1 MDWKNLKNIYGLKNI
16 SKIGVA
22 HITGYAISSLFWL
35 YLADIL
41 GEESYGKLG
50 FFIGIAGIASAISLL
65 GGQHSIT
72 VYVAKAIKIQ
82 PPIFLL
88 SILTSIVAGVI
99 LLVSFS
105 NIGLTFYVVG
115 YVIFNLT
122 MAELLGRKFYNLY
135 LKYFLLQK
143 ILLVVI
149 SLLLLTLLDDILGI
163 ILGIGLSF
171 LPLSYIMYK
180 SLKGKKI
187 EFENIKSKFGFIMNN
202 YILDLGSASNAN
214 IDKLLI
220 GPLLGFAVLGN
231 YYLSLQFLAILG
243 ILPGII
249 FKYTLPEDSS
259 KGNSTY
265 FVKKLTVILSIGLAL
280 IGIFLFPYLIEQFFP
295 EYTHSKDFIVIMSLA
310 IIPQTI
316 QNMSVS
322 SLLGKEKS
330 RYVLIARGVWFAV
343 FVSGIFLLGEFSNN
357 MGLAISFFIASCI
370 SAMVTTLTNYR
381 LKS

>member
-1 MDWKNLKNIYGLKNI
+1 MDWNNLKNISGMKNI

-35 YLADIL
+35 YLADML
-41 GEESYGKLG
+41 GEENYGKLG
-50 FFIGIAGIASAISLL
+50 FFLGIAGVASVISLL

-82 PPIFLL
+82 PPIFVL
-88 SILTSIVAGVI
+88 SIITSVVAGII

-115 YVIFNLT
+115 YVIFNLA

-135 LKYFLLQK
+135 SKYFLLQK
-143 ILLVVI
+143 ILVVVI

-171 LPLSYIMYK
+171 LPLCYIMYK
-180 SLKGKKI
+180 SLKNQKI
-187 EFENIKSKFGFIMNN
+187 EFENIKSKFGFILNN
-202 YILDLGSASNAN
+202 YILDLSSASNAN

-231 YYLSLQFLAILG
+231 YYLSLQFFAILG

-259 KGNSTY
+259 GTSSTY
-265 FVKKLTVILSIGLAL
+265 FVKKRQKTS
-280 IGIFLFPYLIEQFFP
+280 
-295 EYTHSKDFIVIMSLA
+295 T
-310 IIPQTI
+310 
-316 QNMSVS
+316 
-322 SLLGKEKS
+322 KS
-330 RYVLIARGVWFAV
+330 R
-343 FVSGIFLLGEFSNN
+343 FLLKTSKKHKQNRYF
-357 MGLAISFFIASCI
+357 
-370 SAMVTTLTNYR
+370 R
-381 LKS
+381 

>member
-1 MDWKNLKNIYGLKNI
+1 MDWNNLKNIYGLKNI
-16 SKIGVA
+16 SKIGAA

-41 GEESYGKLG
+41 GEENYGKLG
-50 FFIGIAGIASAISLL
+50 FFLGIAGVASAISLL

-72 VYVAKAIKIQ
+72 VYVAKGLKIQ
-82 PPIFLL
+82 PPIFVL
-88 SILTSIVAGVI
+88 SLLTSITAGVI
-99 LLVSFS
+99 LLVIFS

-135 LKYFLLQK
+135 SKYFLLQK
-143 ILLVVI
+143 ILLVVL
-149 SLLLLTLLDDILGI
+149 SLSLLTLFDDILAI

-171 LPLSYIMYK
+171 LPLSYLMYK
-180 SLKGKKI
+180 SLKNNKI
-187 EFENIKSKFGFIMNN
+187 EFQNIKSKFGFIMNN

-259 KGNSTY
+259 GTGSTHLI
-265 FVKKLTVILSIGLAL
+265 KKLSIILSIGLAL
-280 IGIFLFPYLIEQFFP
+280 IGMFVFPYIIEQFFP
-295 EYTHSKDFIVIMSLA
+295 EYSSSKDFIVLMSLA

-330 RYVLIARGVWFAV
+330 RYVLTARAIWFVV
-343 FVSGIFLLGEFSNN
+343 FVGGIFLLGEFSNN
-357 MGLAISFFIASCI
+357 LGLAISFLIASCI
-370 SAMVTTLTNYR
+370 SALITVIVNFK
-381 LKS
+381 LKN